1 MEGGNNLGILNIAHR
16 GYSGKF
22 DENTMLAFKKAIEY
36 EADGIETDVQLSKE
50 GIPVIIHDE
59 TLDRTTNGHG
69 FVKDYTLDELK
80 IFRTKSVPRVQA
92 LKADALEEMVYLQ
105 SKILEDS
112 QIIDNEQFKKMQLVN
127 NEMLKKMTYLKE
139 LSFDEIQDLK
149 LEMAGIFNNLN
160 TDNISNLRIGEYTIA
175 EVEYFQNRGGE
186 EIPTLRELL
195 ELVAH
200 SDLKV
205 LNLELKNSV
214 IEYKGLE
221 EKVLT
226 MIDNFNLRDRV
237 IISSFN
243 HMSLI
248 KIRKLEDQ
256 RIKMNK
262 TLSPK
267 KRIILGALAESILVN
282 IPKYLKAISVECYHP
297 YFPSILNKTYMQEI
311 KRAGIK
317 VNTYTVNNM
326 EDMQK
331 VIEVGVD
338 SIITNEVEL
347 LNKLKANKYTLDI

>member
-1 MEGGNNLGILNIAHR
+1 MGILSVAHR

-92 LKADALEEMVYLQ
+92 LKTDALEEMAYLK
-105 SKILEDS
+105 SKILEES
-112 QIIDNEQFKKMQLVN
+112 QIIDTEQ
-127 NEMLKKMTYLKE
+127 LKKTQLESNKMLEKMNYLKE
-139 LSFDEIQDLK
+139 LSLDKLQDLK
-149 LEMAGIFNNLN
+149 FEMAGSFDNLN
-160 TDNISNLRIGEYTIA
+160 RDNKKNLKIGDYTIA
-175 EVEYFQNRGGE
+175 EVEYFKNRGGE

-226 MIDNFNLRDRV
+226 MIDQFNLRDRV

-243 HMSLI
+243 HMSLL

-256 RIKMNK
+256 RNKMNK
-262 TLSPK
+262 NLSTE
-267 KRIILGALAESILVN
+267 KRITLGALADSTLVN

-297 YFPSILNKTYMQEI
+297 YFPSILNKVYMKEI
-311 KRAGIK
+311 KKAGIK
-317 VNTYTVNNM
+317 VNPYTVNNM
-326 EDMQK
+326 EDMKK

-338 SIITNEVEL
+338 SIITNEVEM
-347 LNKLKANKYTLDI
+347 LNKLIHNYGY